1 MSLFALAI
9 SYLTTSNLSC
19 FLDLTSQVPVQY
31 RSLQH
36 RTLQHPSSVTFTVG
50 HYFRFGLASSFLLEL
65 FFHPSLVAYWVPT
78 VLGSLSFSVIYFCLF
93 ILFMG
98 FSRQKYW
105 SLPFPSPVFVLSSY
119 IKIFGFTDVLEGKE
133 STCSVA
139 DLARF
144 LGWEHP
150 LEEDMANHSN
160 ILAWKIQGY

>member
-50 HYFRFGLASSFLLEL
+50 RYFRFGLASSFLLEL

-98 FSRQKYW
+98 FSRQYW
-105 SLPFPSPVFVLSSY
+105 SELPFPSPGGLPDPG
-119 IKIFGFTDVLEGKE
+119 IKPRSPALIGRFFFFFPTRE
-133 STCSVA
+133 SP
-139 DLARF
+139 
-144 LGWEHP
+144 G
-150 LEEDMANHSN
+150 
-160 ILAWKIQGY
+160 